1 MRADLVLSVLN
12 AYPQVYHACHR
23 RHPRARTNP
32 ARISDRDAWILGHL
46 HPTSPASPARLAA
59 HLSLRPS
66 TVSEAVKRLER
77 LGYVTRRRVPGDGR
91 RVELFLAPGGAD
103 AMKGASVLD
112 AERVRRMLALLPPER
127 RAHAVEGLSL
137 LAEAARTLNAREPK
151 RWDDGD
157 AS

>member
-1 MRADLVLSVLN
+1 MSADLVLAVLT

-23 RHPRARTNP
+23 RHARARTNP
-32 ARISDRDAWILGHL
+32 GRISDRDAWILGHL

-59 HLSLRPS
+59 HLALSPS

-77 LGYVTRRRVPGDGR
+77 LGYVTRRRGPGDGR
-91 RVELFLAPGGAD
+91 RVELLLSPRGAE

-112 AERVRRMLALLPPER
+112 ADRVRRLLVLLPPHR
-127 RAHAVEGLSL
+127 RVHAVEGLSL

-151 RWDDGD
+151 RWDDHE